1 MYKYIYMKI
10 LYDGI
15 GANKTGEHTE
25 EEFVN
30 IMNREFSHKD
40 WGLEFKIV
48 PKEQHYQC
56 LFKDWILPDNFIFF
70 TLQDWIDYSGAI
82 IVE

>member
-1 MYKYIYMKI
+1 MKI

-15 GANKTGEHTE
+15 GSNKTGEHTE

-40 WGLEFKIV
+40 WCMEFKIV
-48 PKEQHYQC
+48 PKEQHYKC
-56 LFKDWILPDNFIFF
+56 LFKDWILPDDFIFF
-70 TLQDWIDYSGAI
+70 TLQDWIEYSGAI